1 MVFKLFHRQNAKFA
15 KEEKTL
21 GKTQASGERKLPDSR
36 ELRNQI
42 LESYGIKFSRATESK
57 AQGVGHGAKG
67 RSNRLGVSVN
77 GF

>member
-1 MVFKLFHRQNAKFA
+1 MVFSSFHREDAKFA

-42 LESYGIKFSRATESK
+42 LESYGIKFSRATESNSRELRN
-57 AQGVGHGAKG
+57 QILV
-67 RSNRLGVSVN
+67 SNGIK
-77 GF
+77 FT